1 MADSGV
7 VGVAEDGQE
16 SHSMLASADG
26 VAADGQEP
34 HRVHPGAVS
43 VAEEVQEA
51 HGGLLGAVCV
61 AADGHEIWWTPVCS
75 PHGNRGPQTP
85 LRTTKCSRRIKESLG
100 RHPCAVGVAQD
111 D

>member
-7 VGVAEDGQE
+7 VRVAEDGQE

-51 HGGLLGAVCV
+51 HG
-61 AADGHEIWWTPVCS
+61 
-75 PHGNRGPQTP
+75 
-85 LRTTKCSRRIKESLG
+85 
-100 RHPCAVGVAQD
+100 
-111 D
+111 